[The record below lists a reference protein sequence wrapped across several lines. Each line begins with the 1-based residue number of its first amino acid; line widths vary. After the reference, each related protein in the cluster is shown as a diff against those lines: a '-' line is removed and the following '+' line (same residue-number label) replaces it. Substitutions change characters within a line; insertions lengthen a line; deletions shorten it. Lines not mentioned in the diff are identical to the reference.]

1 MRRSVPWGCSP
12 FRSGA
17 VTRAWAGQG
26 GWRVRWGVQGV
37 PVSFR
42 WRERRWAAIGGVTCL
57 TLGLAGCSLPD
68 VSGAAAAPP
77 RDFDVDNLTF
87 AVVTHASA
95 GDEFWDRVQ
104 SGAMQAG
111 ADYGVGVQW
120 ASSPDPGGQS
130 LLVNQAVAAGVD
142 GIVVSLANP
151 DGLATAVQLAVA
163 AGIPVVSIN
172 SGLESWEGLGAIT
185 HIGQSE
191 TIAGAAA
198 GAELAALGASNA
210 ICVIHEPGNI
220 GLQQRCAAAAEAM
233 GGTMSN
239 LQVDGGN
246 PAAVASTITAQLQ
259 SDPSIN
265 AVLALQGAVG
275 VQAAAAAQAA
285 GSSALVAT
293 FDLSENVLQ
302 DIMTGSL
309 AFAIDQQPYV
319 QGFLGI
325 TALYLRAINGN
336 EIGGGE
342 AIYSGPAIVDRTNA
356 AQILQYAVQGT
367 R

>member
-1 MRRSVPWGCSP
+1 MRRLNRLPWRCRDVGV
-12 FRSGA
+12 A
-17 VTRAWAGQG
+17 ILVTGGLVLLAGG
-26 GWRVRWGVQGV
+26 M
-37 PVSFR
+37 
-42 WRERRWAAIGGVTCL
+42 
-57 TLGLAGCSLPD
+57 AGCSLPD
-68 VSGAAAAPP
+68 VAGAAAAPP
-77 RDFDVDNLTF
+77 RDFDVENLTF
-87 AVVTHASA
+87 AVITHASA

-111 ADYGVGVQW
+111 ADYGVAVQW

-130 LLVNQAVAAGVD
+130 ILVNQAVAAGVD

-172 SGLESWEGLGAIT
+172 SGLEAWEELGALT

-198 GAELAALGASNA
+198 GAELATLGATNA

-233 GGTMSN
+233 GGTMAN
-239 LQVDGGN
+239 VQVDGGN
-246 PAAVASTITAQLQ
+246 PAAIASTITAQLQ
-259 SDPSIN
+259 QDPTIN

-275 VQAAAAAQAA
+275 VQAAAAAAA
-285 GSSALVAT
+285 SGNHPIVAT
-293 FDLSENVLQ
+293 FDLSTNVLQ
-302 DIMTGSL
+302 DILNGSL

-319 QGFLGI
+319 QGFLGV

-336 EIGGGE
+336 VIGGGE
-342 AIYSGPAIVDRTNA
+342 AIYSGPAIVDISNA
-356 AQILQYAVQGT
+356 AQILQYADQGT

>member
-1 MRRSVPWGCSP
+1 VQAYQRVAALC
-12 FRSGA
+12 
-17 VTRAWAGQG
+17 RALLLLLISAL
-26 GWRVRWGVQGV
+26 V
-37 PVSFR
+37 
-42 WRERRWAAIGGVTCL
+42 
-57 TLGLAGCSLPD
+57 LAGCSLPD
-68 VSGAAAAPP
+68 VSGATAAPP
-77 RDFDVDNLTF
+77 RDFDVENLNF

-104 SGAMQAG
+104 SGVMQAG
-111 ADYGVGVQW
+111 ADYGVNVQW
-120 ASSPDPGGQS
+120 ASDADPGNQS

-172 SGLESWEGLGAIT
+172 SGLDDWERLGAIT

-191 TIAGAAA
+191 TIAGTAA
-198 GAELAALGASNA
+198 GEELRELGATNA

-220 GLQQRCAAAAEAM
+220 GLQQRCAAAAEAL
-233 GGTMSN
+233 GGQMEN

-246 PAAVASTITAQLQ
+246 PAAVASTISARLQ
-259 SDPSIN
+259 TDPSID

-275 VQAAAAAQAA
+275 VQAAAAAASA
-285 GSSALVAT
+285 GGHAIVGT
-293 FDLSENVLQ
+293 FDLSTNVLQ
-302 DIMTGSL
+302 DILNGSL

-319 QGFLGI
+319 QGFLAI

-336 EIGGGE
+336 VIGGGE
-342 AIYSGPAIVDRTNA
+342 PIYSGPAIVDRSNA
-356 AQILQYAVQGT
+356 AQILQYAEQGT